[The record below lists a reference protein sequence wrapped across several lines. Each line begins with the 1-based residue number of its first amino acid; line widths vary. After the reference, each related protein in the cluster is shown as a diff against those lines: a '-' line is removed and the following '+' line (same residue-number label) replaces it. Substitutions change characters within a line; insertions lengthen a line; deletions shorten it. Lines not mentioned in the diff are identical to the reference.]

1 MPQNQSTRKVT
12 VKSRKSRAQ
21 GQRIKVRSGLV
32 RLGLRRRPR
41 RVNALRTGVIQSTRQ
56 NFIPVSYSNQSKTRA
71 HKYTVK
77 HSEVVESS
85 LNATGP
91 KFSLMKRY
99 DINPGN
105 SIAFPWLHTIARCY
119 DKYSFKKFSATFIP
133 YVATTQV
140 GDVCMTFIADPR

>member
-1 MPQNQSTRKVT
+1 
-12 VKSRKSRAQ
+12 
-21 GQRIKVRSGLV
+21 
-32 RLGLRRRPR
+32 
-41 RVNALRTGVIQSTRQ
+41 VNALRTGVIQSTRQ

-119 DKYSFKKFSATFIP
+119 DKYSFKKFSVTFIP